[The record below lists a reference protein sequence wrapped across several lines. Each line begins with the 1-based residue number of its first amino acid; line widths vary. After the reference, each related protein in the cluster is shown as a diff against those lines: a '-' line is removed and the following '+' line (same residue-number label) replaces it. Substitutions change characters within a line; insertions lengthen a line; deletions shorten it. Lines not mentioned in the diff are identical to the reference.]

1 MKSKTLI
8 ENGWSWKK
16 CIEQKKKE
24 QSQEKIIKS
33 MCNACCVSYHWIVR
47 TPFPL
52 VCFEAKSKLLLV
64 EGLIATRLHAEYSC
78 NSYNSNNST
87 VVSQIFTYSMCVRV
101 HACVCVCVCVR
112 VRVVC
117 ETYMRDRKRRRRK
130 ELQLQDLVWI
140 KEIKYLLV
148 FLCSWIKYQEMI

>member
-1 MKSKTLI
+1 MRTVDH
-8 ENGWSWKK
+8 EKK

-33 MCNACCVSYHWIVR
+33 MCNACCVSYQHWIVR

-101 HACVCVCVCVR
+101 HACVCVCVCVCVWCVKR
-112 VRVVC
+112 IWEIERGEGGKSYNFKILC
-117 ETYMRDRKRRRRK
+117 ESKK
-130 ELQLQDLVWI
+130 
-140 KEIKYLLV
+140 
-148 FLCSWIKYQEMI
+148 